1 MTTPQPP
8 APPPPPAPPVSS
20 GGGAGGKILVGC
32 LVAAAVVTVIGGVG
46 LFFGAK
52 WFAGKAK
59 ETVQELS
66 PVDLPADKKSSG
78 VVGALKNAVGLK
90 SDREKMAEANDD
102 YEPPKGGIMEED
114 RLKVFLEV
122 RRDVVTMYKSFEG
135 RAKELENSK
144 SADFLKGM
152 KGIKMLAD
160 MKKKHRAALK
170 DKGMSESEYAWY
182 AGTVYGAL
190 VGKAAGLME
199 KDGGKT
205 IAEGLA
211 AMTELMDT
219 GDLTDKQKAELDKS
233 KKKLAKLG
241 KKAEEYPKENLEL
254 VEKYKLDIKELHV
267 PALDSM
273 FFTGPKAWKHAFP
286 FKDLATDD

>member
-1 MTTPQPP
+1 MTE
-8 APPPPPAPPVSS
+8 AAKS
-20 GGGAGGKILVGC
+20 GSGGKILVGC
-32 LVAAAVVTVIGGVG
+32 MVAGALVTVVGGVG

-59 ETVQELS
+59 ETMQELS
-66 PVDLPADKKSSG
+66 PVDLPEEAESG
-78 VVGALKNAVGLK
+78 GIVGALKKVVGK
-90 SDREKMAEANDD
+90 ADPRSDARSEGARGGGLDD
-102 YEPPKGGIMEED
+102 YEPPAGGVMDED
-114 RLKVFLEV
+114 RLKVFLDV
-122 RRDVVTMYKSFEG
+122 RRDIVAMYKSFEG
-135 RAKELENSK
+135 RAKELDSSK

-160 MKKKHRAALK
+160 MKKKHRATLK

-199 KDGGKT
+199 KDGGRT

-211 AMTELMDT
+211 AMTELMDN
-219 GDLTDKQKAELDKS
+219 GDLTDKQRAELDKS
-233 KKKLAKLG
+233 KDRLAKLG
-241 KKAEEYPKENLEL
+241 KKAQEYPKENLAL
-254 VEKYKLDIKELHV
+254 IEKYKLDIKELHV

-273 FFTGPKAWKHAFP
+273 IFTSPKAWKHAFP
-286 FKDLATDD
+286 FKDLAGD